1 MRSTCVLEARS
12 TEQDT
17 LLRASIAR
25 WSTGGGECRAVAA
38 RVLACSALA
47 AFAALNDAIT
57 DGALA
62 ESGSGAETGA
72 TKRMTAPTVAGAG
85 AGGFLVVRGGV
96 AKDEAFEDETSSA

>member
-1 MRSTCVLEARS
+1 MEHWGWRVPRRRRSR
-12 TEQDT
+12 
-17 LLRASIAR
+17 
-25 WSTGGGECRAVAA
+25 A
-38 RVLACSALA
+38 RVLRACGLCSPQRRHHL
-47 AFAALNDAIT
+47 T

>member
-1 MRSTCVLEARS
+1 VPRRRRSR
-12 TEQDT
+12 
-17 LLRASIAR
+17 
-25 WSTGGGECRAVAA
+25 
-38 RVLACSALA
+38 A
-47 AFAALNDAIT
+47 AFAALNAAVT
-57 DGALA
+57 DGSLA